1 METWWVRFAY
11 PPYTATQL
19 CVGRVSAAHP
29 PGCGNRVGRVTVG
42 RVSAAHP
49 PERQQP
55 HRDANKKPSPG
66 RGFAQGGTLRHVLQK
81 LLQARAW
88 RVLDQRLRV
97 AIFGDAAFVDKDQA
111 RGHFL
116 GKADFVGHD
125 NHRHAFLGQI
135 LHHF

>member
-19 CVGRVSAAHP
+19 CVR
-29 PGCGNRVGRVTVG
+29 

-49 PERQQP
+49 PERRQP

-97 AIFGDAAFVDKDQA
+97 AIFGDAAFVDKD
-111 RGHFL
+111 
-116 GKADFVGHD
+116 
-125 NHRHAFLGQI
+125 
-135 LHHF
+135 